1 MWDDATN
8 MPGSVVWWIFLLLGG
23 FVYAFCGCCSQGVFF
38 FSENSTLRILNI
50 VIL

>member
-8 MPGSVVWWIFLLLGG
+8 MPGSVGG

>member
-1 MWDDATN
+1 MMLQTCL
-8 MPGSVVWWIFLLLGG
+8 VVLCGG
-23 FVYAFCGCCSQGVFF
+23 FFCCLGVLCMLFVAVVLRVFFF